1 MLNDYKRVW
10 GFHHQ
15 ADFVNTL
22 YEQNLSLRPLEYFA
36 KDKPQALSKLK
47 TKNDES
53 EVIRMITVLNE
64 SYYTVSEV
72 AEMFRV
78 HSNTI
83 LEWIKQDYFPSVK
96 IRNRY
101 YIPETAI
108 AKLMNGNKADKT
120 AKEE

>member
-1 MLNDYKRVW
+1 MW

-36 KDKPQALSKLK
+36 KDKPQALSKPK
-47 TKNDES
+47 TKNDGS

-83 LEWIKQDYFPSVK
+83 LEWIKQDYFPLPAVK
-96 IRNRY
+96 IKNRY
-101 YIPETAI
+101 FIPEEAI
-108 AKLMNGNKADKT
+108 KKLMNDNRTDKT
-120 AKEE
+120 AKEEE

>member
-1 MLNDYKRVW
+1 
-10 GFHHQ
+10 
-15 ADFVNTL
+15 
-22 YEQNLSLRPLEYFA
+22 
-36 KDKPQALSKLK
+36 
-47 TKNDES
+47 
-53 EVIRMITVLNE
+53 MITVLNE

>member
-1 MLNDYKRVW
+1 MW

-22 YEQNLSLRPLEYFA
+22 YKQNLCLQPLTTSEN
-36 KDKPQALSKLK
+36 DKPKTLSKQK

-53 EVIRMITVLNE
+53 EVIHMITVLNE
-64 SYYTVSEV
+64 SYYTVAEV

-78 HSNTI
+78 HNNTI
-83 LEWIKQDYFPSVK
+83 LEWLKEDYFPSVK

-101 YIPETAI
+101 YIPEAAI
-108 AKLMNGNKADKT
+108 QKLMNGKADKT
-120 AKEE
+120 TKAE

>member
-1 MLNDYKRVW
+1 MW

-15 ADFVNTL
+15 ADFRYRNDI
-22 YEQNLSLRPLEYFA
+22 QNLSLRPLTTSEN
-36 KDKPQALSKLK
+36 DKPKTPQKPK

-53 EVIRMITVLNE
+53 EVIRMIKVLE
-64 SYYTVSEV
+64 QSYYTVAEV

-78 HSNTI
+78 HNNTI

-108 AKLMNGNKADKT
+108 EKLMNT
-120 AKEE
+120 AKEEE